1 MKNSLRSNN
10 FIPCLNIRSPDL
22 NFFYEFLQVT
32 KSTRQHLYGSFSQH
46 SAISFLRFLPSV
58 SDTPRPEKSIK
69 SLQFH
74 AVFSGSKKDARQ
86 FSWLMIRVGKCSFP
100 DAAFGDGRRGI
111 PGPYF
116 FLSAKRSRNPPPVVS
131 KYVFENLLFLFSYH
145 RFHFLSWAR
154 RRRFMALARE
164 ACV

>member
-10 FIPCLNIRSPDL
+10 FIPCLNIRSPGL
-22 NFFYEFLQVT
+22 NFFYEFLRVT

-58 SDTPRPEKSIK
+58 SDTSRPEKSIK

-86 FSWLMIRVGKCSFP
+86 FSWLMIRVGKCSFL
-100 DAAFGDGRRGI
+100 DTAFGDG
-111 PGPYF
+111 
-116 FLSAKRSRNPPPVVS
+116 RNPPPVVS